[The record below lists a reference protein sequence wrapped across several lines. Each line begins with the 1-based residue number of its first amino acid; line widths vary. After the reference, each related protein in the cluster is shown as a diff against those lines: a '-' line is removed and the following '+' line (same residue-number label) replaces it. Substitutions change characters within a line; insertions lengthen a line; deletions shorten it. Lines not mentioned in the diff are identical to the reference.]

1 MSLNIPLVQR
11 PPHVPVE
18 LVRDF
23 DIYAI
28 QPGGPE
34 YQLVLRDALQS
45 ADMPDVF
52 WTPHNGGHWV
62 AARGAYVQR
71 VLKDSDHFSSR
82 QLVVIEAMNP
92 DPPFAPL
99 MIDPPEHNK
108 YRALLM
114 PALAPKAVSS
124 LGEKART
131 LSIELIEG
139 FRAKGECEFIGD
151 FATHLPIAIFMSM
164 VNLPA
169 GDRLYL
175 LEIADTLVRGASLEA
190 NLVAR
195 AKLAAYITQK
205 IAERRADP
213 GADLISVLTR
223 AEIDGEPLDEST
235 LMGMLTLVMTAG
247 LDTVAAMM
255 GFFAHFLANNPDY
268 RHQLI
273 DDPASIPGAIEE
285 MLRRFPIANLAR
297 KVIADCELNGASLK
311 AGEMILAPTVAYGLD
326 ERQFEN
332 PDTVDF
338 ARQNKIH
345 ETFGDGAHRCM
356 GSMLARI
363 ELQVFLEEWLKRIP
377 DFEVKPGANIQA
389 IGASVAGIHHLPLV
403 WDV

>member
-1 MSLNIPLVQR
+1 MSHNIPLAQK
-11 PPHVPVE
+11 PAHVPAE

-28 QPGGPE
+28 QAGGPE

-45 ADMPDVF
+45 EGMPDVF

-62 AARGAYVQR
+62 AARGECVQH
-71 VLKDSDHFSSR
+71 VLKDNEHFSSR
-82 QLVVIEAMNP
+82 QIVVIEAMNP

-114 PALAPKAVSS
+114 PALSPKAVSS
-124 LGEKART
+124 LGENARA

-139 FRAKGECEFIGD
+139 FRGKGECEFIGD

-169 GDRLYL
+169 GDRLEL
-175 LEIADTLVRGASLEA
+175 LEIADTLVRGTSMEASFG
-190 NLVAR
+190 AR
-195 AKLAAYITQK
+195 ARLIAYIGQK
-205 IAERRADP
+205 IEERRAEP
-213 GADLISVLTR
+213 GDDIISVLTQ
-223 AEIDGEPLDEST
+223 AKIDGALLNDAT
-235 LMGMLTLVMTAG
+235 LMGMLTLLMTAG

-268 RHQLI
+268 RRKLI
-273 DDPASIPGAIEE
+273 DQPEIIPEAVEE

-311 AGEMILAPTVAYGLD
+311 TGEMILAPTAAFGLD
-326 ERQFEN
+326 DRQFDT
-332 PDTVDF
+332 PDEVDY
-338 ARQNKIH
+338 ARPNKIH

-356 GSMLARI
+356 GSMLARV
-363 ELQVFLEEWLKRIP
+363 ELRVFLEEWLKRIP
-377 DFEVKPGANIQA
+377 DFSVKPGADIQA

-403 WDV
+403 WNV